1 MGGCLAWKKKKD
13 SEDTTIFKQYESQLE
28 KIEQSCPMW
37 LQKTKIESITKR
49 AEGKINL
56 IMG

>member
-1 MGGCLAWKKKKD
+1 MRAAQHRKKKYL
-13 SEDTTIFKQYESQLE
+13 EDKTIFKQYESLLQ
-28 KIEQSCPMW
+28 KIEQTCPLL

-49 AEGKINL
+49 AEGGKINL